1 FSSYRHFKI
10 KAPVGTPLTIQCDDN
25 AYDPHVLA
33 CFLLSEM
40 HSIPQDLRRTVL
52 YSKSQRKSYTLKDVK
67 PSKIGRVQHFL
78 NEALCKMFKSGQIT
92 QTEGTVNGE
101 PCLSMEPSSTEK
113 FAKNKQAGS
122 EAYIP
127 TLLVSS
133 DQRFTQ

>member
-1 FSSYRHFKI
+1 WPLFSSYHHFKI

-25 AYDPHVLA
+25 AYDPHALA

-67 PSKIGRVQHFL
+67 PSKIGRVQYFL
-78 NEALCKMFKSGQIT
+78 NEALCKI
-92 QTEGTVNGE
+92 TVNGE
-101 PCLSMEPSSTEK
+101 PCLSMEPSSTQK

-133 DQRFTQ
+133 DQ